1 MAKKKTKQDKTKL
14 EYCTEHGEYNSSI
27 SSGGGGGGMGLL
39 VVVRCGRI
47 LVQWQHPGSV
57 LCMSQCCVL
66 AGFTESL
73 GLEKTFQFVQS
84 NHQPD
89 LHNCEGRRLERG
101 GTAGLWAV
109 HDHWEAGLQGMGKYS
124 PAGL

>member
-1 MAKKKTKQDKTKL
+1 
-14 EYCTEHGEYNSSI
+14 
-27 SSGGGGGGMGLL
+27 MGL
-39 VVVRCGRI
+39 
-47 LVQWQHPGSV
+47 S
-57 LCMSQCCVL
+57 MSQCYVL

-73 GLEKTFQFVQS
+73 GLEKTFQFVKS

-89 LHNCEGRRLERG
+89 LHNCEDRRLERG